1 MRTRTIDTTVEALP
15 TRPRTVE
22 PQRVKLPVFNG
33 RRHIVILGRGKF
45 AKTCWDMLAE
55 DPKMARRVIG
65 FVQGAGDQAMEQ
77 FDGPGVVG
85 GFEELPELVERYQ
98 IGMIAVCLDDHRAAL
113 PVKTLLDLKVAG
125 IEVIDGHRLFEQ
137 LTGRLSIDSLRPSA
151 LIFSA
156 GFNRRAMT
164 MLLKRTVDV
173 VVAAVS
179 LVLTAPLLLLVAC
192 LIKLDSPGPVFYR
205 QLRVGLKA
213 NPFMIVKFRS
223 MVQDAESQGPRWA
236 QDGDPRVSRVGRW
249 LRKWRID
256 EFPQFINVLK
266 GEMNELSLIF
276 HRLGIDTKSVLD
288 AAGTKWN
295 FLRFSPGL
303 VGGHCI
309 GVDPYYLTSKA
320 ESVGYHPQV
329 ILAGRRINNGMGK
342 FVAEQTMKLLS
353 QTGRPVKDLKVAV
366 LGLTFKE
373 NVPDL
378 RNSKVPDIIA
388 ELREYGVQVIV
399 HDAIAESG
407 EAEHEYGI
415 KLVDWPALQ
424 GVDGVIVAVAHRAY
438 LDKGPGEIM
447 KLLGNP
453 QQGVLVDVKSMFDP
467 AQVPAGIKYWRL

>member
-77 FDGPGVVG
+77 FEGPGVVG

-223 MVQDAESQGPRWA
+223 MVQDAEAQGPRWA

-266 GEMNELSLIF
+266 GEMSIVGPRPERPVFVQELRKQI
-276 HRLGIDTKSVLD
+276 
-288 AAGTKWN
+288 
-295 FLRFSPGL
+295 
-303 VGGHCI
+303 
-309 GVDPYYLTSKA
+309 PYYDIRHTVRPGITGWAQVMFRYASSREDSHLKLQYDLYYVKNL
-320 ESVGYHPQV
+320 SVW
-329 ILAGRRINNGMGK
+329 L
-342 FVAEQTMKLLS
+342 
-353 QTGRPVKDLKVAV
+353 DLKTLVKTIRV
-366 LGLTFKE
+366 L
-373 NVPDL
+373 
-378 RNSKVPDIIA
+378 A
-388 ELREYGVQVIV
+388 M
-399 HDAIAESG
+399 G
-407 EAEHEYGI
+407 EGA
-415 KLVDWPALQ
+415 
-424 GVDGVIVAVAHRAY
+424 R
-438 LDKGPGEIM
+438 
-447 KLLGNP
+447 
-453 QQGVLVDVKSMFDP
+453 
-467 AQVPAGIKYWRL
+467 